1 MLTCVFIQYSDE
13 RNSRR
18 TPCFGAKLQLTVA
31 EPPNPSREQAICHT
45 VSATHQAP
53 GQLTPR
59 KQSPSRLYR
68 TLTGSPTHKCSNFHM
83 WRLSCRVHSDT
94 CICAW
99 LCKMRVQ
106 PGGSEKWEY
115 RWVWEGRG
123 HFPGQKELFDEM
135 GGGGADRGR
144 RMKSMKRRQRWER
157 QREKLPSCE
166 RLQSFLTL
174 SSIPAD
180 SMRHPTLQRGQS
192 HAIFQAYSAL
202 LHPCRSSMRG
212 LVVPGFHKVYFN
224 RHAP

>member
-1 MLTCVFIQYSDE
+1 MSMLTCVYIQYSDE

-18 TPCFGAKLQLTVA
+18 TSCFGAKLQLTVA

-45 VSATHQAP
+45 VSAPHQAP

-59 KQSPSRLYR
+59 KQSPSRLYK
-68 TLTGSPTHKCSNFHM
+68 TLTGSLTHKCSDFHM

-135 GGGGADRGR
+135 GGGADRGR

-157 QREKLPSCE
+157 EREKSCRAVKDCNHSSPSAAYLQTQWGIPRCSRAKAMRFF
-166 RLQSFLTL
+166 RLTQPYCT
-174 SSIPAD
+174 PAAAA
-180 SMRHPTLQRGQS
+180 SG
-192 HAIFQAYSAL
+192 AL
-202 LHPCRSSMRG
+202 
-212 LVVPGFHKVYFN
+212 
-224 RHAP
+224 